1 MVMPINR
8 CGVKKTKPLAI
19 NLDVDGTLKTES
31 WDTNCATDSITLGK
45 EYKFKP
51 RPHVIEFVGAL
62 AAYGDVIICS
72 KASLR
77 YSKETIKK
85 LGIGA
90 YITGFMTRDYDGMGD
105 YDRIILIDND
115 REIAKEK
122 VFLLKKH
129 GVVTTVIVDTYKG
142 SDSDHVLMRDLGK
155 IERIIVA

>member
-1 MVMPINR
+1 MPINR

-31 WDTNCATDSITLGK
+31 WDTNCATDSIMLGK

-62 AAYGDVIICS
+62 GVHGDVIICS

-77 YSKETIKK
+77 YSKEMIKK
-85 LGIGA
+85 LGIEDL
-90 YITGFMTRDYDGMGD
+90 ITGFMTRDYDGMGD

-115 REIAKEK
+115 REIANEK
-122 VFLLKKH
+122 KFLLKKH
-129 GVVTTVIVDTYKG
+129 GNVTTVIIDTYKG
-142 SDSDHVLMRDLGK
+142 SDNDHVLMRDLEK
-155 IERIIVA
+155 IEKLIVA